1 MNRVFLLES
10 LKVRMEADTRE
21 LIMPTKPQKGDEE
34 VIERPAE
41 VWNGRL
47 PDMKSTT
54 KKAPYIINA
63 VLTSR
68 FRQPPGREPESFVAV
83 RSVYCVYNSDEHEGA
98 LMLLN
103 LMDRVRIS
111 LQKNPILDGKYEL
124 NMEDDGIADFVYP
137 DDTAP
142 FYLGEMIT
150 EWKMPPVEREVQQWL
165 F

>member
-68 FRQPPGREPESFVAV
+68 FRQFPGQPPESLVVV
-83 RSVYCVYNSDEHEGA
+83 RTMYCVYNPDENEGA

-111 LQKNPILDGKYEL
+111 LQKNPIVDGKYEL
-124 NMEDDGIADFVYP
+124 NMKDEGISDLVYP

-142 FYLGEMIT
+142 FYMGEMIT
-150 EWKMPPVEREVQQWL
+150 EWILPPVEKEVQQWL
-165 F
+165 Y

>member
-10 LKVRMEADTRE
+10 LKARMEADTRE
-21 LIMPTKPQKGDEE
+21 LIMPTKPQKGDAEA
-34 VIERPAE
+34 ISRPAE

-47 PDMKSTT
+47 PDMSSTT
-54 KKAPYIINA
+54 KKAPYILNT
-63 VLTSR
+63 VLTSS
-68 FRQPPGREPESFVAV
+68 FTQQPGQEPKDLVSV
-83 RSVYCVYNSDEHEGA
+83 RSVFCIYHPDEHEGA

-111 LQKNPILDGKYEL
+111 LQKNPDLDGKYEL
-124 NMEDDGIADFVYP
+124 NMADDGISDFVYP

-142 FYLGEMIT
+142 FYMAEMIT

-165 F
+165 Y